1 MNFKKKIRE
10 ATIQEVLIVIALI
23 IAMIFIAVNH
33 AFFSIVIMNI
43 YTVIKPFIYG
53 LFLAFVFNIPMNFFM
68 RKLPNHLSGKTRKL
82 VAALFTLLC
91 MSVFII
97 ALIAIFLPMII
108 DNIMMLANNY
118 ETYLSQ
124 AESIL
129 SDLSLKL
136 GLSEDLVESM
146 TSAISQ
152 FSSQIV
158 DMLKSTLPALIN
170 VVGGIVS
177 SIKNVVFAV
186 LIAVYLVI
194 SKETLL
200 NQCER
205 VAKAL
210 FNEKHYSRTKEI
222 LHLVFQTFSSFI
234 TGQGIEAVIIGV
246 LCYIGCQILGFEY
259 AAIVS
264 VIIGITN
271 IIPIFG
277 AILGV
282 GLGAVIIAFVNPIQ
296 GLVFLVFGVILQQ
309 FESNLIY
316 SHVVGSS
323 VGLPA
328 LWVLFAVTIGGG
340 LFGVAGLVFGLP
352 VFSVIYELFKQF
364 IISKE
369 KSKVKND

>member
-10 ATIQEVLIVIALI
+10 ATIQEILIVIALI

-91 MSVFII
+91 MSIFII

-210 FNEKHYSRTKEI
+210 LNEKHYSRTKEI
-222 LHLVFQTFSSFI
+222 LHLVFHTFSSFI
-234 TGQGIEAVIIGV
+234 TGQGIEALIIGV

-316 SHVVGSS
+316 PHVVGSS

-369 KSKVKND
+369 KSKVKHD